1 MIPAA
6 VLKEFLHVSRT
17 LNMFVVSAITL
28 FASTGLVAHR
38 VMAADK
44 TPPPPTMPVPADYRE
59 WIYLTSGLDMTYAA
73 PGAVG
78 LTAEHHSVFD
88 NVFVN
93 PESYR
98 AFVKTGLWPDN
109 TTFVLENRI
118 GESDV
123 SINKAGKTQGQAI
136 TGLEIHTKLHG
147 EWAFYVRGN
156 DGNERLIPR
165 PASCYTC
172 HEEHAAVDTTFVQ
185 FYPTLL
191 PIAKQK
197 NVLSPAYTAESSAK
211 AGAGSATK

>member
-1 MIPAA
+1 MQVTRPFTLIVITAGCALCALNLQTRA
-6 VLKEFLHVSRT
+6 VR
-17 LNMFVVSAITL
+17 
-28 FASTGLVAHR
+28 
-38 VMAADK
+38 AADK
-44 TPPPPTMPVPADYRE
+44 PLPPATMPVPSDYRE

-98 AFVKTGLWPDN
+98 VFLKTGTWPDK

-118 GESDV
+118 GEADV
-123 SINKAGKTQGQAI
+123 SINKGGRTQGEAL
-136 TGLEIHTKLHG
+136 TGLEIHAKING

-156 DGNERLIPR
+156 DGNERLIPK

-172 HEEHAAVDTTFVQ
+172 HEEHAAVDTTFTQ

-191 PIAKQK
+191 PVAKQK
-197 NVLSPAYTAESSAK
+197 NTLSPKYAAESAARAEAAAAAK
-211 AGAGSATK
+211 

>member
-1 MIPAA
+1 MT
-6 VLKEFLHVSRT
+6 RT
-17 LNMFVVSAITL
+17 QTIIALSGVIALGAGSLLTHTVE
-28 FASTGLVAHR
+28 
-38 VMAADK
+38 AADK
-44 TPPPPTMPVPADYRE
+44 PTPPATMPVPSDYRE

-93 PESYR
+93 PEAYR
-98 AFVKTGLWPDN
+98 TFVKTGLWPDN

-123 SINKAGKTQGQAI
+123 SINKGGKTQGAAV
-136 TGLEIHTKLHG
+136 TGLEIHAKMHG
-147 EWAFYVRGN
+147 EWAFYVRGK
-156 DGNERLIPR
+156 DGNERLIPK

-172 HEEHAAVDTTFVQ
+172 HEEHAAVDTTFTQ

-191 PIAKQK
+191 PIAKEK
-197 NVLSPAYTAESSAK
+197 NVLSPKYIAESAAK
-211 AGAGSATK
+211 MDAAGAAK